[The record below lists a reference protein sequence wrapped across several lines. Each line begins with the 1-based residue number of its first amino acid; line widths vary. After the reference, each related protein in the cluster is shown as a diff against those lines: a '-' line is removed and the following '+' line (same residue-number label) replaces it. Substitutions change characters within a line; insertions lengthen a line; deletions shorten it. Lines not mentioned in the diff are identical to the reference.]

1 VVSGPLTVEVQ
12 VAAVSGFLSF
22 VPFQIL
28 KRTRQDSREIILR
41 GQRGSAVTHYPV
53 AAFCFARSRFFE
65 VARVFVRLNHVACF
79 IVNANHCIIPNPGLP
94 IGVPKFQAEL
104 AAAFL
109 QIGR

>member
-1 VVSGPLTVEVQ
+1 MFLKAAAAPFSKTWRSRDCDSLVVSGPLTEEVQ

-53 AAFCFARSRFFE
+53 AAFCFACSRFFE
-65 VARVFVRLNHVACF
+65 IALALVR
-79 IVNANHCIIPNPGLP
+79 GD
-94 IGVPKFQAEL
+94 
-104 AAAFL
+104 
-109 QIGR
+109 